1 VNAVQWVGSMAIDLQ
16 VVFHIRC
23 IFMRNV
29 CMYVLCVHMYVYTQI
44 TVNDISVSLN
54 FVETVF
60 TYKDFALIITVMGLN
75 LYCLF

>member
-1 VNAVQWVGSMAIDLQ
+1 
-16 VVFHIRC
+16 
-23 IFMRNV
+23 
-29 CMYVLCVHMYVYTQI
+29 MYVLCVHMYVYTQI

-60 TYKDFALIITVMGLN
+60 TYKDIALIITVMGLN